1 MTSIAIV
8 DIGRSGFGERVDG
21 IIAIPTSAGLLSG
34 YPGTSAG
41 VSIVMSFSE

>member
-21 IIAIPTSAGLLSG
+21 MIVIPTSAGLLSG
-34 YPGTSAG
+34 YPGTSAC